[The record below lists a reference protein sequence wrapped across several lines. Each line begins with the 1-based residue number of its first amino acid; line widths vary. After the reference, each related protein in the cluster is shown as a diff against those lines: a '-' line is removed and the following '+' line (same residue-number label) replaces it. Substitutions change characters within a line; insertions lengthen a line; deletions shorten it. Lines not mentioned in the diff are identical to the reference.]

1 MSKLV
6 VGQRLRQM
14 RIDANFSGKDFAAQL
29 GWHASKVTRIEQGQQ
44 TPSLY
49 DIEQWCQGCGQPEAE
64 VTVLYTLLNTPTGEV
79 QVAEG
84 EPRLLGISITD
95 ATMTRLV
102 NWATFRGYT
111 VEEAIIVLL
120 GHASADEH

>member
-1 MSKLV
+1 MSKIV
-6 VGQRLRQM
+6 VGRQLRQM
-14 RIDANFSGKDFAAQL
+14 RMNANFSGKELAGLL

-44 TPSLY
+44 TPTLY

-64 VTVLYTLLNTPTGEV
+64 VTFLYNLLQTPTSDDQAAGV
-79 QVAEG
+79 

-95 ATMTRLV
+95 ATMTRLI
-102 NWATFRGYT
+102 NWGSSRGYT

-120 GHASADEH
+120 GHANAGGH

>member
-49 DIEQWCQGCGQPEAE
+49 DIEQWCQGCGQGEGE
-64 VTVLYTLLNTPTGEV
+64 VTVLYNLLNTPTFEV

-95 ATMTRLV
+95 ATMTRLI
-102 NWATFRGYT
+102 NWGSSRGYT
-111 VEEAIIVLL
+111 VEEAISVLL
-120 GHASADEH
+120 GHANSGGH